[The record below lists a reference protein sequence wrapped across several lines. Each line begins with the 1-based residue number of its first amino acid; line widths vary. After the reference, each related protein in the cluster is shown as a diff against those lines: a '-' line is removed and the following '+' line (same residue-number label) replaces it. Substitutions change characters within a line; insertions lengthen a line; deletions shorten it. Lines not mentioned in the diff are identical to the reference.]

1 MKKRVL
7 LLVAIIAILLGST
20 VAGYAYWDN
29 LQQESTGQFDIGYGV
44 RLEVPTKVEDDRALV
59 PAESFYAAYEA
70 DYTTSFVF
78 EYTLNLED
86 ILQPGMKANL
96 LVDITNFQVASQAAL
111 FNNAASPFTISVATD
126 EVAAT
131 QESDGSWTFADEFE
145 FNRNTVVVTVT
156 IELADNGNVN
166 FDSTDY
172 DFIAGTST
180 DFSIAFELVNS
191 GSSSQPV

>member
-78 EYTLNLED
+78 T
-86 ILQPGMKANL
+86 G
-96 LVDITNFQVASQAAL
+96 LVVAFAITTCVASAAVSAL
-111 FNNAASPFTISVATD
+111 IANFIIGIATVAASLT
-126 EVAAT
+126 
-131 QESDGSWTFADEFE
+131 
-145 FNRNTVVVTVT
+145 
-156 IELADNGNVN
+156 
-166 FDSTDY
+166 
-172 DFIAGTST
+172 
-180 DFSIAFELVNS
+180 
-191 GSSSQPV
+191 

>member
-7 LLVAIIAILLGST
+7 LMVAIIALLLGST

-29 LQQESTGQFDIGYGV
+29 LQQDTTGQFDIGYGV
-44 RLEVPTKVEDDRALV
+44 RLEVPTEVKDDRALV
-59 PAESFYAAYEA
+59 PADSFYAAYEA
-70 DYTTSFVF
+70 EYTTSFVF

-86 ILQPGMKANL
+86 ILQAGMTANL
-96 LVDITNFQVASQAAL
+96 LVDITDFQVASQAAL

-131 QESDGSWTFADEFE
+131 EEADGTWAFADEFE

-156 IELADNGNVN
+156 IELADNGDVN
-166 FDSTDY
+166 FDSSDY
-172 DFIAGTST
+172 NFVAGTTT
-180 DFSIAFELVNS
+180 DFAIAFELVNS